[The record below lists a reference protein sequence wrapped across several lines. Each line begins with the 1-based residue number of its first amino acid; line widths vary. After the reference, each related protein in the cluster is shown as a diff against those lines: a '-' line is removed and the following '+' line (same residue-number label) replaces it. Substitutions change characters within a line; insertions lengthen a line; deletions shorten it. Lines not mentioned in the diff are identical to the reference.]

1 MQQEKYS
8 FIVINN
14 YKSANF
20 CEFLKGR
27 NNNIKSFRF
36 DLTSMLKLLLLV
48 KELSIISNISVFT
61 EAHFQRFIKILVSS
75 FTFSIIA

>member
-27 NNNIKSFRF
+27 NNNIKYLL
-36 DLTSMLKLLLLV
+36 DL
-48 KELSIISNISVFT
+48 I
-61 EAHFQRFIKILVSS
+61 
-75 FTFSIIA
+75 

>member
-36 DLTSMLKLLLLV
+36 DLITKHV
-48 KELSIISNISVFT
+48 KIT
-61 EAHFQRFIKILVSS
+61 LVS
-75 FTFSIIA
+75 